1 MWTRKDYEREAANVA
16 KEFVATK
23 GERSI
28 NKIAADIARANNLNP
43 EGIRTLVR
51 LANVDAF
58 NEEFPKMSGDDR
70 ILEFS
75 TGDPEEVIVD
85 LQNEAETKVAS
96 DQRVASGSPAYDRA
110 VDYEID
116 PVPQLA
122 PMEKA
127 AEAGPEEPLL
137 PRHEALLLLKR
148 ASDEFGMKVRQG
160 EMAWVDLMEKCA
172 QSTRTLGPARMADAL
187 EKDAIAITGTSIVP
201 ELHMLAKMTGR
212 EFSLSTEKVAT
223 ILDKHLAVPSSSHRP
238 IIDMLEK
245 ASVVRSKRNE
255 DKKCLEFVRE
265 KLSAAE

>member
-1 MWTRKDYEREAANVA
+1 MWTRKDYEREAMNIA
-16 KEFVATK
+16 KEFAATK

-28 NKIAADIARANNLNP
+28 NKIAEDVARANNLSP

-51 LANVDAF
+51 IANVDAF

-75 TGDPEEVIVD
+75 TGDPEEVVMA

-96 DQRVASGSPAYDRA
+96 IQRQSTGVEAYDRA
-110 VDYEID
+110 LDYELD
-116 PVPQLA
+116 PA
-122 PMEKA
+122 PVIPELEKA
-127 AEAGPEEPLL
+127 AEAPVEEPLL

-148 ASDEFGMKVRQG
+148 ASDEFDMRVRQG

-172 QSTRTLGPARMADAL
+172 QSTRTLGPARFADAL
-187 EKDAIAITGTSIVP
+187 EKDAIAVTGTTIVP

-223 ILDKHLAVPSSSHRP
+223 IIDKHLAVPSRSHRP

-245 ASVVRSKRNE
+245 ASVVRSRRNE